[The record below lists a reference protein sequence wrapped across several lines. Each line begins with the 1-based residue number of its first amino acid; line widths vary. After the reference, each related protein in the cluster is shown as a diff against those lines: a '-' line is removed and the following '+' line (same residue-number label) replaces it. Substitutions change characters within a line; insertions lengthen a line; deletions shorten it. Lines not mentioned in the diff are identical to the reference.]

1 MAYGV
6 QDFVKVLHF
15 SALGAYW
22 VKYSITTIFAVEQ
35 NYTLR
40 GGAKVWIRL
49 NWSSIGVW
57 KYGEKTVQINLKLK
71 STGNKSRTCVPS
83 IT

>member
-40 GGAKVWIRL
+40 GGAKV
-49 NWSSIGVW
+49 
-57 KYGEKTVQINLKLK
+57 
-71 STGNKSRTCVPS
+71 
-83 IT
+83 